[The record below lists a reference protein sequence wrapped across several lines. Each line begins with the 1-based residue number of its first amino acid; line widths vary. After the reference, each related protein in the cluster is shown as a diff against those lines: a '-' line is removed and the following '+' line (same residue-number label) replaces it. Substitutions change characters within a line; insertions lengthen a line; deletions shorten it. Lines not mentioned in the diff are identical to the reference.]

1 MVLQRIELICVIFLI
16 CLFFCVHDDKQIG
29 DSGKS
34 VRELEKTI
42 ALLKKVVERVQMENQ
57 ELKKVS
63 HATGS
68 DELQKMRLE
77 NAGLKV

>member
-1 MVLQRIELICVIFLI
+1 M
-16 CLFFCVHDDKQIG
+16 
-29 DSGKS
+29 
-34 VRELEKTI
+34 RELEKTI

>member
-1 MVLQRIELICVIFLI
+1 MCNIFNMPI
-16 CLFFCVHDDKQIG
+16 CVHDEKQIG

>member
-1 MVLQRIELICVIFLI
+1 MLT
-16 CLFFCVHDDKQIG
+16 CVHDDKQIG